1 MNINAS
7 NQSLINTLLQQ
18 ASKSNEKKR
27 PTFEQVFAKL
37 NARSDRMDANKNPIN
52 NMLTN
57 EQLFRYYIQ
66 ETEPKL
72 QMSNEAFSGEELFN
86 PMKDSDPTK
95 TYGSA
100 TTLTSDIAQ
109 ASNPADILPNVGLDY
124 PPDLRRPNKPISS
137 KFAELMRQSRIPFS
151 SASSTPLKIATP
163 DAFGSLGDGVET
175 PTILPESDS
184 EVLQVI
190 LGEADD
196 NYKDALAIS
205 NRLSTVEYG
214 TIPNEAQVLIKIL
227 FSDDYQDQSTYFMKQ
242 LITGGGIGYENAISG
257 LFDVFYQVRQNKP
270 TNNFITNRIK
280 DIVGSGV
287 REDEFNKSF
296 NPNNVSQS
304 EFIQN
309 IASKVNASAFFTDR
323 EKVRMDKEINNIDSV
338 SLADTVGQYVTN
350 AEKAYFDLYGKSRAR
365 IAIGDL
371 FNDADTALRTNTDIN
386 STVVDPQIV
395 SRLGI
400 FSSLFGG
407 GSKPAPKPTKSIIES
422 IDISPSSTSAE
433 AGSGEV
439 SIDDVVSRRRPRGVQ
454 EGDIRGPYATPKN
467 IANSILGD
475 IFEEAVAQSET
486 RKRRGI

>member
-7 NQSLINTLLQQ
+7 NKSLINTLLQQ

-37 NARSDRMDANKNPIN
+37 NARSYRMDANKNPIN

-100 TTLTSDIAQ
+100 STVTSDIAQ

-137 KFAELMRQSRIPFS
+137 KFADLIKQSRIPFS
-151 SASSTPLKIATP
+151 SSASSAPLKIATRI
-163 DAFGSLGDGVET
+163 GDEVEV

-184 EVLQVI
+184 DVLQVI

-214 TIPNEAQVLIKIL
+214 NIPNEAQVLIKIL
-227 FSDDYQDQSTYFMKQ
+227 FSDDYEDQSTYFIKQ
-242 LITGGGIGYENAISG
+242 LIIGGGIGYENAISG

-287 REDEFNKSF
+287 RQDEFDKSF

-309 IASKVNASAFFTDR
+309 IADKVNKSAFFTDR
-323 EKVRMDKEINNIDSV
+323 EKTRMDKEINNIDGV
-338 SLADTVGQYVTN
+338 SLADTVSQYVTN

-407 GSKPAPKPTKSIIES
+407 GSKPTPKPTKSIIES
-422 IDISPSSTSAE
+422 IDISPSSTTAE

-439 SIDDVVSRRRPRGVQ
+439 SIDNVVNRRRPRGVQ

-467 IANSILGD
+467 IASSILGD

-486 RKRRGI
+486 IKRRGI

>member
-137 KFAELMRQSRIPFS
+137 KFADLIKQSRIPFS
-151 SASSTPLKIATP
+151 SSASSAPLKIATRI
-163 DAFGSLGDGVET
+163 GDEVET

-214 TIPNEAQVLIKIL
+214 NIPNEAQVLIKIL
-227 FSDDYQDQSTYFMKQ
+227 FSDDYEDQSTYFIKQ
-242 LITGGGIGYENAISG
+242 LIIGGGIGYENAISG

-287 REDEFNKSF
+287 RQDEFDKSF

-309 IASKVNASAFFTDR
+309 IADKVNKSAFFTDR
-323 EKVRMDKEINNIDSV
+323 EKTRMDKEINNIDGV

-350 AEKAYFDLYGKSRAR
+350 AEKAYFDLYGKTRAR
-365 IAIGDL
+365 ITIGDL

-407 GSKPAPKPTKSIIES
+407 GSKPTPKPTKSIIES
-422 IDISPSSTSAE
+422 IDISPSSSSAE

-439 SIDDVVSRRRPRGVQ
+439 RIDDVINRRRPRGVQ

-467 IANSILGD
+467 IASSILGD
-475 IFEEAVAQSET
+475 IFEEAVVQSET

>member
-37 NARSDRMDANKNPIN
+37 NARTARMDANKNPIN

-95 TYGSA
+95 IYGSA
-100 TTLTSDIAQ
+100 STLTSDIAQ

-137 KFAELMRQSRIPFS
+137 KFASLMQQSRIPFS
-151 SASSTPLKIATP
+151 SSASSAPLKIATRI
-163 DAFGSLGDGVET
+163 GDEVEV

-196 NYKDALAIS
+196 NYKDALAIN
-205 NRLSTVEYG
+205 NRLSTIEYG
-214 TIPNEAQVLIKIL
+214 IIPNEAQVLIKIL

-242 LITGGGIGYENAISG
+242 LIDGGGIGYENAISG
-257 LFDVFYQVRQNKP
+257 LYDVFYQVRQNIP

-287 REDEFNKSF
+287 LQDEFDKSF

-309 IASKVNASAFFTDR
+309 IADKVNKSAFFTVA
-323 EKVRMDKEINNIDSV
+323 EKTRMDKEINNIDSV
-338 SLADTVGQYVTN
+338 PLADAVGQYVTN
-350 AEKAYFDLYGKSRAR
+350 AEKAYFDLYGKTRVR

-371 FNDADTALRTNTDIN
+371 FNDADTELRTNTDIN
-386 STVVDPQIV
+386 STVIDPQIV

-407 GSKPAPKPTKSIIES
+407 RSKPTPKPIKSIIES
-422 IDISPSSTSAE
+422 IDISPISSSAE

-439 SIDDVVSRRRPRGVQ
+439 RIDDVINRRRPRGVQ

-467 IANSILGD
+467 IASSILGD
-475 IFEEAVAQSET
+475 IFEDAVAQSET